1 VQCEL
6 ESLQTLLADA
16 RVHRASRPPGTWAAI
31 ERRIESGSKT
41 GVVALSGRRSSRARI
56 FLLAA
61 AAVVLMVLSSAVTS
75 LWIKRG
81 GEGQGFAASQAEYAQ
96 ATAEL
101 AQKIEQN
108 PAGVSPRTLA
118 ILERN
123 LAIIDAAIREAE
135 QALKTD
141 PGDPTLEEML
151 LARYQQRLELLQRAA
166 RSGRKAE
173 MRHRAS
179 GLVLLLLM
187 LLPGRPTAA
196 QRHRGATPS
205 PARCGAEDLL
215 PERHASG
222 SPEWTK
228 DSVAVSGYMDP
239 SLGRFFIGGTGE
251 E

>member
-1 VQCEL
+1 MTCDEAVTLLDDYADGLLTLELATALEAHLKECFGCSAEL

-16 RVHRASRPPGTWAAI
+16 KVLPRAITPPPGTWAAI

-41 GVVALSGRRSSRARI
+41 GIVALSGRRSSRARI

-166 RSGRKAE
+166 RSGQE
-173 MRHRAS
+173 S
-179 GLVLLLLM
+179 
-187 LLPGRPTAA
+187 
-196 QRHRGATPS
+196 
-205 PARCGAEDLL
+205 
-215 PERHASG
+215 
-222 SPEWTK
+222 
-228 DSVAVSGYMDP
+228 
-239 SLGRFFIGGTGE
+239 
-251 E
+251 